1 MRRKCLEFSALVSET
16 RSLFDPA
23 LIKYCVVF

>member
-1 MRRKCLEFSALVSET
+1 MGRKHLEFSALVSET

-23 LIKYCVVF
+23 LIMYCVVF